1 MRPWSQRYAVHHKAD
16 KKPKT
21 RPDILPLAEAAMD
34 ESAATLI
41 VTPPDAP
48 PPLNLRKPQSSPVR
62 ESTPKSDK
70 KKKTKGE
77 VLQER
82 HAKKPKQ
89 ADGQGPSK
97 NGKQSKPVEKVKGGA
112 PKVTPEAPGSN
123 GKLVLFMPFLH
134 YEEDKSRRKMAA
146 AIKLAQTM
154 QECPHTP
161 SPDELLIQAYLRAKP
176 PLHPRRTLDQFSYHG
191 IDTSQRDEDQVV
203 YRYLKEKGDHPQ
215 IFMVDQLWIFILGK
229 ELIVTCFPERWE
241 QPRNDPMMVLD
252 GIIEDMNAKTRPPIG
267 SVYDLALLITSRCC
281 GVFDRHKLDNVNL
294 QFLDMF
300 ETSIGQVVSL
310 TLLPPQSRCINSL
323 PHDEQPKVISAF

>member
-1 MRPWSQRYAVHHKAD
+1 MRPWSQRYAVQQSSD
-16 KKPKT
+16 KKPKP
-21 RPDILPLAEAAMD
+21 RPEAPPLAEAALD

-41 VTPPDAP
+41 VTPPDAAP
-48 PPLNLRKPQSSPVR
+48 PPTPRKPQPSPSPVR
-62 ESTPKSDK
+62 ESTPKSEK

-77 VLQER
+77 VIQER

-89 ADGQGPSK
+89 ADGQNGSKKQGKPSD
-97 NGKQSKPVEKVKGGA
+97 KVKGGA

-123 GKLVLFMPFLH
+123 GKIVLFMPFLH
-134 YEEDKSRRKMAA
+134 YETDARRRKMAA
-146 AIKLAQTM
+146 AIQLAQKG

-161 SPDELLIQAYLRAKP
+161 SRDDLLVQAYLKAKP

-203 YRYLKEKGDHPQ
+203 YRYLKKEGVHPQ
-215 IFMVDQLWIFILGK
+215 IFMVDQLWTFILGK
-229 ELIVTCFPERWE
+229 ELIITCFPERWE

-252 GIIEDMNAKTRPPIG
+252 GIIEDMNAKTRPPIN

-281 GVFDRHKLDNVNL
+281 GVFDRHKLDNQNF

-300 ETSIGQVVSL
+300 ESSIGKVVS
-310 TLLPPQSRCINSL
+310 
-323 PHDEQPKVISAF
+323 